1 MSHFVEVETTPLST
15 AVAVAYGFIEQLQTY
30 FDYDGTI
37 CGHVPLERRRLKAEL
52 QEDARASVK
61 RANVAVGAVFRV
73 NDTARRVTDE
83 LYQNRGEIVASLRKA
98 NSAVR
103 AFLTFTGEIV
113 DAEEDLEVSSR
124 HTDEIERIC
133 ATLTPTVLL
142 VQQHIQKLKQVSS
155 GKLRQSFS
163 TSGDAQFIYE
173 EAQTIYEAMKERRD
187 GCFVYGVEAVFAYV
201 DQARLLYTV
210 EPYRKLVTYADG
222 PTSEEEQRRI
232 SKLAEL
238 STLLD
243 QIEASA
249 LVEGAVGD

>member
-30 FDYDGTI
+30 FDYDGVV
-37 CGHVPLERRRLKAEL
+37 CAHVPLERRRLKAEL

-83 LYQNRGEIVASLRKA
+83 LYQNREEIVASLRKA

-103 AFLTFTGEIV
+103 AFLAFTGEII
-113 DAEEDLEVSSR
+113 DAEEDLEASSR

-142 VQQHIQKLKQVSS
+142 VQQHIQKLKQASS

-163 TSGDAQFIYE
+163 TNGSDPALFQE
-173 EAQTIYEAMKERRD
+173 PQAIYEAMKQRRD
-187 GCFVYGVEAVFAYV
+187 ECFVHGAETALAYV
-201 DQARLLYTV
+201 DQARLLYEV
-210 EPYRKLVTYADG
+210 EPYRSLMTYIDG
-222 PTSEEEQRRI
+222 PTSEEEQKRI
-232 SKLAEL
+232 KKLAEL
-238 STLLD
+238 SSMLD
-243 QIEASA
+243 QIETSA
-249 LVEGAVGD
+249 LIESVTA